1 MPTFSESRSRQLA
14 KRYEALK
21 GMRSNWETQWQEIS
35 DFVIGRRD
43 FITERTPGQRRMER
57 VYDTTALLTSQLLAA
72 GLASFLTN
80 PATKWFDLRLEDSPM
95 IDDDEVNFWLEA
107 VRDRLLAVFSRGE
120 SGFSSQMDE
129 VYQELVWFG
138 TGVMFV
144 EDKPGFGIQF
154 SARPLAECYLAENSS
169 GRVDTVIRKFKLTH
183 RQASQIWGKDAPER
197 VKKAVAQG
205 KLDDSGE
212 YIHAVVPAGEFNE
225 KDQSKPWSSFISSLD
240 EQDKFIVEG
249 GFMSMPYL
257 TPRWSTDPGEIY
269 GRGPGITSLPDAKML
284 NQMSKTILKAAQKVV
299 DPPLLVDDD
308 GILAQLQTAP
318 GSQNVQRSTSLRP
331 DSVRPLLTNANIP
344 IGVELIQQRQQQ
356 VRSAYHW
363 ELLQLIQD
371 PRMTATQ
378 VIALSRNIQRLLSP
392 LLGRMQ
398 VEFLEPMIDRVF
410 DILQRDT
417 ANPLPPPPQVLQGGE
432 KIKVEYV
439 SPVARAQKAN
449 DADAIMRVVAS
460 AGEMAQINPD
470 VLHNVDLDESIRFLA
485 DFAGAPRPVIRPRA
499 EVVELRREMAA
510 QQQEAEQRQ
519 QLKEVVE
526 TTAAAAP
533 ALAQAAEAG
542 APEGA
547 TIQ

>member
-1 MPTFSESRSRQLA
+1 MAEAFGHSRSRQLL
-14 KRYEALK
+14 KRFESLK
-21 GMRSNWETQWQEIS
+21 GMRSNWETTWQDIS
-35 DFVIGRRD
+35 DSVIGRRD
-43 FITERTPGQRRMER
+43 FVTQRTPGTRRMER
-57 VYDTTALLTSQLLAA
+57 IYDTTALLTSQLLAA

-80 PATKWFDLRLEDSPM
+80 PATKWFDLRLENSPM
-95 IDDDEVNFWLEA
+95 TDDDEVNFWLEA
-107 VRDRLLAVFSRGE
+107 VRDRLLAVFSRAE

-138 TGVMFV
+138 TAIMFV
-144 EDKPGFGIQF
+144 EDKPGHGIQF
-154 SARPLAECYLAENSS
+154 SARPLAECYLAENES

-183 RQASQIWGKDAPER
+183 RQASQTFGTDAPDR

-205 KLDDSGE
+205 KFDESSE
-212 YIHAVVPAGEFNE
+212 FIHAVLPRGEFGEN
-225 KDQSKPWSSFISSLD
+225 DQRKPWSSLISSLD
-240 EQDKFIVEG
+240 EQDKFVAEG
-249 GFMSMPYL
+249 GFESMPYL

-269 GRGPGITSLPDAKML
+269 GRGPGLTSLPDAKML
-284 NQMSKTILKAAQKVV
+284 NQMSKTILKAAQKIV

-308 GILAQLQTAP
+308 GVLAQLQTAP
-318 GSQNVQRSTSLRP
+318 GSQNIQRATSLRP

-344 IGVELIQQRQQQ
+344 IGVELIQQRQSQ

-410 DILQRDT
+410 DIMQRDT
-417 ANPLPPPPQVLQGGE
+417 RNPLPQPPEKLQGGE

-460 AGEMAQINPD
+460 AGEMAQFNPD
-470 VLHNVDLDESIRFLA
+470 VLHNVDMDEAVRFLA

-499 EVVELRREMAA
+499 AVLELRQEMAK
-510 QQQEAEQRQ
+510 QQQEAEEAAKLQ
-519 QLKEVVE
+519 QVVE

-542 APEGA
+542 AEGA
-547 TIQ
+547 AA